1 MPTHLPPKRPRPPAT
16 PPPKDEDYDDTGDT
30 LVPVLLIVML
40 VLVNMALYVVKFG
53 PPAGYAVAAA
63 PTELQLSP

>member
-1 MPTHLPPKRPRPPAT
+1 MPTDLPPKRRRPS
-16 PPPKDEDYDDTGDT
+16 PPPDKEYEDTGDT

-40 VLVNMALYVVKFG
+40 LLVNMALYVAKFG

-63 PTELQLSP
+63 PAELQLSP